1 MSSTQYP
8 TVSVRITRPVRTYKT
23 GQVVGVTGGLADM
36 LVRSGY
42 AVRNEQPQI
51 RFAVADEPQ
60 EVERAEAPYAKAG
73 RRRRAGK

>member
-1 MSSTQYP
+1 
-8 TVSVRITRPVRTYKT
+8 
-23 GQVVGVTGGLADM
+23 M

-51 RFAVADEPQ
+51 RFAVADGPQ